1 MDQITKRYKFC
12 VRYRAVIW
20 VYIEKVKEELNVRK
34 NKLATLCLIASM
46 VATTLA
52 GCGNTKDQT
61 NEQAGNTVVANTDN
75 VSDIKDTEA
84 KKTGM
89 DSWKAFDENVT
100 IKIPVYDRG
109 VEGVPTV
116 NDNYWTKWVQE
127 NFGDKYNITVEYVP
141 ITRTDVM
148 TDYALL
154 AASSELPTIL
164 MEYDYPKVAQWA
176 DEGYL
181 TTFNMND
188 FAKVAP
194 TYYNKMDEN
203 KQLPYTIMN
212 GETYFAL
219 AERPYYNNGYTFQT
233 FVRMDWLKQVGYD
246 HVPQTRAEYIDAMT
260 KMQEA
265 GIAKNPA
272 GGAMITGVGSDQN
285 YGYRTFPQNE
295 EEWAQIGDVN
305 IPALGSKANY
315 KLLKR
320 ANEDYNL
327 GFTNPEY
334 YITDE
339 ETNKASFING
349 DIYSY
354 GNYISA
360 NMDWL
365 NSFYEQ
371 NPNAELS
378 VVPVGIVDEE
388 GGTVPAYRSNNPF
401 GMIIGFSSSAT
412 VDELKAGWMYMEWM
426 TQKDTLFTMQ
436 WGVEGENYTMDASS
450 GLPVSVGDYSGEYK
464 QGYNNNK
471 DYWCITIETRNA
483 GTVKDMIK
491 ATSPKG
497 LPQDF
502 TQNIIDNFYKNEE
515 LIKQGYSC
523 LDIIFSEPIEA
534 ETEYSGVL
542 QELYKEYRDK
552 LTMCKIEEFDAL
564 YTELTQ
570 KYMNAGYEKV
580 MKQRLEAYKKG
591 HSTKLQ

>member
-12 VRYRAVIW
+12 VRYLAVIW
-20 VYIEKVKEELNVRK
+20 VYIEKEELNVRK
-34 NKLATLCLIASM
+34 NKIATLCLIASM

-52 GCGNTKDQT
+52 GCGNTKDPT
-61 NEQAGNTVVANTDN
+61 NEQTGNTAVANTDN
-75 VSDIKDTEA
+75 VSDITGTKAD
-84 KKTGM
+84 KTGM

-127 NFGDKYNITVEYVP
+127 NFGDKYNITVKYVP